1 MRGKPGTKST
11 DLKRLEGRK
20 LNFGEAFGLTDEKE
34 DFIPSVSDPAY
45 NKLSSYNP
53 PALPRLRSGSGP
65 SNRQLDAYD
74 GANERLT
81 GPRMASVDLERSPEG
96 LSPHSA
102 GYGYGY
108 PYPPNRGYE
117 NSASRGGSD
126 ESTAEQIGMQP
137 MGTSQGYG
145 RGSSATRF

>member
-34 DFIPSVSDPAY
+34 DFIPPVSDPAY
-45 NKLSSYNP
+45 NKPSSYNP

-81 GPRMASVDLERSPEG
+81 GPRMASVDLERSPDA
-96 LSPHSA
+96 LSPQG
-102 GYGYGY
+102 GYSY
-108 PYPPNRGYE
+108 PYPPNRGY
-117 NSASRGGSD
+117 NGGSD
-126 ESTAEQIGMQP
+126 ESTSEQIGMKP
-137 MGTSQGYG
+137 LGTSQ
-145 RGSSATRF
+145 RF